1 MRSMGQFQGSLSL
14 PGFVLKPVE
23 KSGVEFSTWHHMGA
37 PKVLLVVGRF
47 GFQILGYGIS
57 AWSLFTVNP
66 NNLVCSLAAS
76 PLTALP
82 PLLASK

>member
-1 MRSMGQFQGSLSL
+1 MGQFHGSVSL
-14 PGFVLKPVE
+14 PVFVLKPVE
-23 KSGVEFSTWHHMGA
+23 RSAVEFSTWRHMGA
-37 PKVLLVVGRF
+37 PKVLLVVVRF

-76 PLTALP
+76 PLTPLP
-82 PLLASK
+82 PLLTSK